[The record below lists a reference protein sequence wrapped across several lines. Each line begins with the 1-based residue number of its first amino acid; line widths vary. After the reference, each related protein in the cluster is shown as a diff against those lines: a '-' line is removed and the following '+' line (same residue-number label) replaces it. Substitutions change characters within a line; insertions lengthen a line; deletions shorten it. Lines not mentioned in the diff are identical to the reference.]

1 MKIHSLL
8 LVGALGLATSMQAQA
23 PQKFNYQGIA
33 RNTSGQPLANQALGL
48 RISILDGTTAQYVE
62 THNVTTNN
70 FGLYDVQ
77 IGGGTVVS
85 GTMGAVTWAS
95 GTKNI
100 KVAIDPNGG
109 TSYVDMGTTQLLSV
123 PYALHAA
130 TSAGG
135 GGANING
142 DVNKLV
148 KFTGT
153 TAGGN
158 SQIFDD
164 GTKVGIGT
172 ITPGAKLEI
181 KSTGNAI
188 SPQLR
193 LMQNGGDGYA
203 RLHFQNSNTGAWVLA
218 GNKGADA
225 AASVFNVYYSA
236 NADGQIPGKD
246 ILRISGQGKVGVNSG
261 AITTISTSDGMLQA
275 QQVGVIDALT
285 LYDASA
291 SNKWGFY
298 ASTNMNLYK
307 NGNYC
312 GFFDGTSG
320 AYSATS
326 DLRLK
331 ENIVP
336 AGSVLSLLKEV
347 QVKRYT
353 YKADDTHRPQLG
365 YIAQEL
371 EKQFPEFV
379 NKPEVVEGKDVA
391 YTVNY
396 AGMSAVAIKG
406 IQEQQEMIEAQA
418 KTIATLQDNMARL
431 QQRLEQLER

>member
-62 THNVTTNN
+62 THNATTNN

-100 KVAIDPNGG
+100 KVAIDPDGG

-225 AASVFNVYYSA
+225 AASVFNVFHSA

-298 ASTNMNLYK
+298 ASTNMSLYK

-312 GFFDGTSG
+312 GVFNGTSG

-326 DLRLK
+326 DIRLK

-336 AGSVLSLLKEV
+336 AGSVLNLLKEV
-347 QVKRYT
+347 QVMRYT
-353 YKADDTHRPQLG
+353 YKADEAHRQQLG

-418 KTIATLQDNMARL
+418 KTIATLQENMARL